1 MCLLKRLTAVA
12 LTGLFCFG
20 TAACARTENDSE
32 TQSACVETAEWKTE
46 IRSETVSAVPGEVL
60 SEEPSIAADREE
72 LPNPAAP
79 IGIESGD
86 ADEICRRYGA
96 VGVEIAVIR
105 NGVVVGTYTYGYAD
119 KSQEKKV
126 TPDTKFRI
134 ASLSKLATD
143 MIFMALCDEGLCDPD
158 ANISQYL
165 GYTVENPYHP
175 DVPITP
181 KMLMTHTS
189 SLQDS
194 SQFLSSRQNA
204 SSVPMQTLLQ
214 SAGSFSAAE
223 PGTACSYSNF
233 GVAVIGAICEKAASQ
248 HFYELADQYL
258 FRKLGI
264 DASFTAS
271 DLQDTESVA
280 VLYGYGG
287 YTLSQQFSERFCE
300 ELGQTH
306 HLVQGNLTI
315 SAKDYAELLCLLI
328 NGGTANNGT
337 QVLSRE
343 SCREIL
349 TDHFDDGE
357 KGMGYGLWQT
367 DRVVDGTSL
376 FVHTG
381 SNFGM
386 FSSFAFSADSGDGVV
401 VFTSGADGVMN
412 NTADMRQVCLD
423 LIRYFYEYA
432 V

>member
-20 TAACARTENDSE
+20 TAACARTENDRK
-32 TQSACVETAEWKTE
+32 TQTSCEETAECQSDD
-46 IRSETVSAVPGEVL
+46 RNEVL
-60 SEEPSIAADREE
+60 SEEPSVAADREE

-79 IGIESGD
+79 IGIASDD
-86 ADEICRRYGA
+86 ADAICRRYGA
-96 VGVEIAVIR
+96 VGVEIALIR
-105 NGVVVGTYTYGYAD
+105 NGVVSGIYTYGYAD

-143 MIFMALCDEGLCDPD
+143 VIFMALCDEGLCAPD

-165 GYTVENPYHP
+165 GYTVENPYHR

-214 SAGSFSAAE
+214 STSSFSAAE
-223 PGTACSYSNF
+223 PGTVCSYSNF
-233 GVAVIGAICEKAASQ
+233 GVAVIGAICEKATSR

-258 FRKLGI
+258 FQKLGI
-264 DASFTAS
+264 DAAFTAS
-271 DLQDTESVA
+271 DLQDKESVA

-287 YTLSQQFSERFCE
+287 YALSQQFSECFCA

-315 SAKDYAELLCLLI
+315 SAKDYAEILCLLM
-328 NGGTANNGT
+328 NGGMANNGV
-337 QVLSRE
+337 QVLSRK

-357 KGMGYGLWQT
+357 KGMGYGLWRT
-367 DRVVDGTSL
+367 DRIIDGTSL

-401 VFTSGADGVMN
+401 VFTSGADGTMN

-423 LIRYFYEYA
+423 LIRYFYEYSA
-432 V
+432 